1 MQLEAEHGQPLL
13 FGKDREKGLRMNRH
27 TLELEVVTLGDD
39 GVREEDII
47 VHDETNR
54 TIGGALA
61 RLKPPDFP
69 VAIGVLYCSPAEQ
82 SYERAVRSQNRA
94 IAEKAPTG
102 GDMNAL
108 LHRGATWDVAA

>member
-1 MQLEAEHGQPLL
+1 MQLEAEHGKPLL
-13 FGKDREKGLRMNRH
+13 FGKDREKGLRLNRH
-27 TLELEVVTLGDD
+27 TLELEVVTLGDA

-69 VAIGVLYCSPAEQ
+69 VAIGVLYCNPAEE
-82 SYERAVRSQNRA
+82 SYERAVRTQNRA
-94 IAEKAPTG
+94 IADKAPTK
-102 GDMNAL
+102 GDVNAL
-108 LHRGATWDVAA
+108 LHRGATWEVAA